1 MEHLTPQ
8 QVAEWVA
15 DTGRVPPLLLDI
27 REPWEFE
34 TAKIA
39 GATLFPMST
48 LVSHIDALEALQKD
62 AAGQTHP
69 IVCICHHGARSMQV
83 ATFLE
88 SRGFEQVINM
98 TGGIHGWSQQVDPA
112 VPTY

>member
-8 QVAEWVA
+8 QVASWLA
-15 DTGRVPPLLLDI
+15 DDGRAAPLLLDV
-27 REPWEFE
+27 REPWEFDR
-34 TAKIA
+34 AKIA
-39 GATLFPMST
+39 GAMLFPMSA
-48 LVSHIDALEALQKD
+48 LVSHIGELEALQKSAD
-62 AAGQTHP
+62 GQTQS

-88 SRGFEQVINM
+88 SRGFESVINM

-112 VPTY
+112 VSTY

>member
-8 QVAEWVA
+8 QVANWLA
-15 DTGRVPPLLLDI
+15 DSGRVAPLLLDV

-34 TAKIA
+34 RARIA

-48 LVSHIDALEALQKD
+48 LVSHIGELEALQKSAD
-62 AAGQTHP
+62 GQVQS

-88 SRGFEQVINM
+88 SRGFDNVVNM
-98 TGGIHGWSQQVDPA
+98 TGGMHGWSQQVDPA

>member
-15 DTGRVPPLLLDI
+15 DDSRAAPLLLDV
-27 REPWEFE
+27 REPWEFD

-48 LVSHIDALEALQKD
+48 LVSHIAELEALKKD
-62 AAGQTHP
+62 AHGQP
-69 IVCICHHGARSMQV
+69 QQIVCICHHGARSMQV

-88 SRGFEQVINM
+88 SRGFDNVINM
-98 TGGIHGWSQQVDPA
+98 TGGIHGWSQHVDPA